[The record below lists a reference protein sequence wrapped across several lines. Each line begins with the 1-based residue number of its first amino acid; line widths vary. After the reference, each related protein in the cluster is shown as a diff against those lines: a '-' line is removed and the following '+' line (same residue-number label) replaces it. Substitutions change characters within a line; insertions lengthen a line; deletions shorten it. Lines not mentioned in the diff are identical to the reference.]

1 MQKLEDK
8 IIQIGYRIGNLEKQ
22 LITHTKR
29 KEEVEQDLFQLQGF
43 ELLARVIII
52 LLINR
57 HLVLDK

>member
-22 LITHTKR
+22 LNTHSKR

-43 ELLARVIII
+43 ELLAHVIII
-52 LLINR
+52 LLI
-57 HLVLDK
+57 K

>member
-52 LLINR
+52 LLI
-57 HLVLDK
+57 K

>member
-22 LITHTKR
+22 LNTHTKR

-43 ELLARVIII
+43 ELLAHVIII
-52 LLINR
+52 LLIKYAYR
-57 HLVLDK
+57 VG

>member
-8 IIQIGYRIGNLEKQ
+8 IIQIGYRIRNLEKQ
-22 LITHTKR
+22 LNTHSKR

-52 LLINR
+52 LLI
-57 HLVLDK
+57 K